1 MCVER
6 QRYTSLNIIIFA
18 IASILTIYPSEV
30 GLYPSEL
37 VGRQFFKMSTY
48 TSICFSKNMVL
59 PLDCINPPPPPPALV
74 ALAAVCSKK
83 VVLLLIHC
91 LLFPV
96 VCGGGGG
103 LCLMLVFISITLCH
117 PSFVISLIDGG
128 EKAGCFTLIVFLVLC
143 DC

>member
-18 IASILTIYPSEV
+18 KASILTIYPSEV
-30 GLYPSEL
+30 GLYPAEL
-37 VGRQFFKMSTY
+37 VNRQFFKMSTY

-59 PLDCINPPPPPPALV
+59 PLNCIKPPPPPPPPPPPGGFGCCL
-74 ALAAVCSKK
+74 SQGSGS
-83 VVLLLIHC
+83 VVDSSFIC
-91 LLFPV
+91 CPI

-117 PSFVISLIDGG
+117 PSFVISLMG
-128 EKAGCFTLIVFLVLC
+128 ERKLVALL
-143 DC
+143 